1 MHYEIQFN
9 DDREAL
15 IEALRWLGA
24 KRFKILARAARTECI
39 ENIAFYMSIAGVS
52 GFPVIALHRRYHL
65 K

>member
-1 MHYEIQFN
+1 
-9 DDREAL
+9 
-15 IEALRWLGA
+15 LRWLGA
-24 KRFKILARAARTECI
+24 KRFKLLARAARTECI